1 MKSLASRTA
10 TAMVA
15 AVIIIATTADRAHA
29 SCSFPSTSHLSTP
42 SNIKLTLIKS
52 NSLCADRSG
61 KEYSYGGFDSQT
73 TLDQCFN
80 SCAVDKALFL
90 SRMVGVD
97 WNCGTGAC
105 DCLYEAFTLNNN
117 DCKGFDRCHNVYMGS
132 GQVEGSTAV
141 NDIGCYKKVDN
152 GNGFDRMEQSFLRGR
167 E

>member
-1 MKSLASRTA
+1 MLYQRSLSHFSSHS
-10 TAMVA
+10 VSF
-15 AVIIIATTADRAHA
+15 VVLILSA

-90 SRMVGVD
+90 SKMVGVD

-105 DCLYEAFTLNNN
+105 DWWVCAFVKNYTRLL
-117 DCKGFDRCHNVYMGS
+117 CFDM
-132 GQVEGSTAV
+132 
-141 NDIGCYKKVDN
+141 CYHTVTD
-152 GNGFDRMEQSFLRGR
+152 ESISFTSHQLVWSLHAKQQRLQGVW
-167 E
+167 